1 MRDEA
6 LEELQI
12 GCDPLSTRF
21 PQGASHASNRLFRR
35 VAPGGDLH
43 ERRVVERADH
53 RSCVGAPGVDPDA
66 EAGRALAGGEPP
78 VSRRKAVRR
87 VLGRHAALERM
98 PREGN
103 RVLRR
108 HTGSGIAD
116 LCPAGDPQLRL
127 DNVDSRDFLSD
138 SVLDL
143 QTRIEFDEV
152 ERLRVS
158 VEEKLDGPGL
168 GVVGG
173 TRQRERRVAE
183 PPALGLGQIRR
194 RRPLDHLLMAAL
206 DGAIALE

>member
-1 MRDEA
+1 M
-6 LEELQI
+6 
-12 GCDPLSTRF
+12 
-21 PQGASHASNRLFRR
+21 
-35 VAPGGDLH
+35 
-43 ERRVVERADH
+43 
-53 RSCVGAPGVDPDA
+53 
-66 EAGRALAGGEPP
+66 
-78 VSRRKAVRR
+78 SRRKAVRR

-127 DNVDSRDFLSD
+127 DNVDSRDCLGD
-138 SVLDL
+138 GVLDL

-194 RRPLDHLLMAAL
+194 RRPLDHLLMASL
-206 DGAIALE
+206 DGTIPLEQMDHVAAQIAEDLDFDVAYPAHELFEIHLVVAEGAAGFASRLLDECRELGG